1 MDRLVA
7 MNVFRKEV
15 ERGSFRL
22 AADLLGM
29 SNASA
34 SKYVAALEKHLGA
47 SLLARTT
54 RRVALTDV
62 GRGYYARC
70 VQILDEL
77 EEAEAATGQLQGAPR
92 GLLKVRA
99 PVSLG
104 AAHLGRTVCDFLA
117 RFPEA
122 SLELTLNDRFV
133 DPAEEGVDVALLIA
147 SKVRDTSRVARP
159 IARWVRVLCAA
170 PSYLARHG
178 EPAGLQDLKRHNC
191 IVYSRGQAPDEWR
204 FSGPE
209 GERMVRVN
217 GNTRCNNA
225 MVLRE
230 MLLEGAGIGLLPRF
244 LVAGDLVDGSLRV
257 PLPAWTPEPRTLFA
271 VFPQQ
276 RSPSPRVREFV
287 GCLLRGFATD
297 HEWEVDGLPAPAP
310 TRRARPPRP
319 RSGGARAPRP
329 RSRSASGPR

>member
-1 MDRLVA
+1 
-7 MNVFRKEV
+7 MNVFRKVV

-22 AADLLGM
+22 AADQLGI

-34 SKYVAALEKHLGA
+34 SKYVAGLEKHLGA

-54 RRVALTDV
+54 RRIALTDV
-62 GRGYYARC
+62 GRSYYTRC
-70 VQILDEL
+70 IQILDEL

-92 GLLKVRA
+92 GLLKVRS

-104 AAHLGRTVCDFLA
+104 AAHLGRTVADFLA

-122 SLELTLNDRFV
+122 SIELTLNDRFV

-159 IARWVRVLCAA
+159 IARWVRVLCASPA
-170 PSYLARHG
+170 YLARHG
-178 EPAGLQDLKRHNC
+178 EPASVADLKRHNC
-191 IVYSRGQAPDEWR
+191 IVYSRGQSPDEWR
-204 FSGPE
+204 FSGPD
-209 GERMVRVN
+209 GERTVRVH
-217 GNTRCNNA
+217 GNTHCNNA

-230 MLLEGAGIGLLPRF
+230 MLLEGAGIGLMPRF

-287 GCLLRGFATD
+287 GALVRRFSTD
-297 HEWEVDGLPAPAP
+297 NEWEVGGLAAPAP
-310 TRRARPPRP
+310 TRRAPPRRL
-319 RSGGARAPRP
+319 RSGGGRARRP
-329 RSRSASGPR
+329 RSRRA